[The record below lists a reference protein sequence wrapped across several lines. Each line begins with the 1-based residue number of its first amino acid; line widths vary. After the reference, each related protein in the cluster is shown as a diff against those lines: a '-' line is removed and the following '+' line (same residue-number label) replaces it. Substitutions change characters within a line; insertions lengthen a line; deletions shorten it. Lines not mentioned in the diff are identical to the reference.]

1 MGAWNYYFIAKL
13 FLYFGHYIGFHV
25 PANLAFAL
33 FLAIPAKRPWLKLL
47 RQVIAA
53 PAGVAL
59 FYYDTW
65 LPPFS
70 RVVSQASLL
79 KGFDAVYMME
89 LAGRFINP
97 AVVAALALLYAVY
110 FFARKRLRVST
121 FVFIAIL
128 APLLPLP
135 EKSPDAGIAAVS
147 SGTAGNQPSPG
158 SPGTSAA
165 KPPEPVTD
173 EKLTASL
180 DSFYK
185 NEAARA
191 VSFVPPEK
199 SDAPF
204 DIIFLHV
211 CSLSWDD
218 LDFVKERDNPLFKRF
233 DIVFTD
239 FNSAASYSGPAA
251 IRVLRGSCG
260 QQKHS
265 ALYEPPPPQCLTF
278 DNLRQA
284 GFEPQMA
291 MDHDGHFGDFLAE
304 VCKYGGLDLTPFGET
319 RGMPTYLQS
328 FDGTPVYDD
337 YTMLSK
343 WWEKRLKT
351 PAARVVLYYNS
362 ISLHDGNRY
371 SGSRSGNS
379 MEIYHPR
386 LTRLLDGID
395 RFLAQL
401 SASGRRAVV
410 VFIPEHGASIRGD
423 KIQIA
428 GMREIPSPRISI
440 VPVGVKLIG
449 AAGNAGAGPLIV
461 SKPSSYLALS
471 QLLSEFVGKTPF
483 GGSSLDLGEY
493 VRDLPTTEFVAEND
507 DVVVMRRGNRY
518 FMRTWDTGWIEYD
531 PSE

>member
-25 PANLAFAL
+25 FANLAFAL
-33 FLAIPAKRPWLKLL
+33 FLAIPIQRPRLKLL
-47 RQVIAA
+47 RQIVAV

-70 RVVSQASLL
+70 RLISQASLL
-79 KGFDAVYMME
+79 KGFDPVYMVE

-110 FFARKRLRVST
+110 FFARKRLRIST

-128 APLLPLP
+128 VPLLPLP
-135 EKSPDAGIAAVS
+135 KKSPDADMTAALP
-147 SGTAGNQPSPG
+147 GATGNQSLPG
-158 SPGTSAA
+158 L
-165 KPPEPVTD
+165 PEPSTNSAPEPATD
-173 EKLTASL
+173 EELTASL
-180 DSFYK
+180 NSFYK

-191 VSFVPPEK
+191 VSFAPPEK

-204 DIIFLHV
+204 DIIFLHI

-218 LDFVKERDNPLFKRF
+218 LDFVKERDNALFKRF

-265 ALYEPPPPQCLTF
+265 ALYEPSPPQCLTF

-304 VCKYGGLDLTPFGET
+304 VRKYGGLELTPFDET
-319 RGMPTYLQS
+319 KGMPPYLQS

-337 YTMLSK
+337 YTMLSR

-351 PAARVVLYYNS
+351 PAARVAMYYNS

-386 LTRLLDGID
+386 LTRLLGDID

-449 AAGNAGAGPLIV
+449 ATGNAAGEPLIV
-461 SKPSSYLALS
+461 SKPASYLALS
-471 QLLSEFVGKTPF
+471 KLLSGFIGKTPF
-483 GGSSLDLGEY
+483 AGSGLDLGEY

-518 FMRTWDTGWIEYD
+518 FMRTRDTGWIEYD

>member
-25 PANLAFAL
+25 LANLAFAL
-33 FLAIPAKRPWLKLL
+33 FLAIPTQRPRLKLL
-47 RQVIAA
+47 RQIVAV

-70 RVVSQASLL
+70 RLISQASLL
-79 KGFDAVYMME
+79 KGFDPVYMVE

-121 FVFIAIL
+121 FVFIAML

-135 EKSPDAGIAAVS
+135 EKSPDAGMTAALPGATGSQS
-147 SGTAGNQPSPG
+147 SPASPEH
-158 SPGTSAA
+158 PAT

-191 VSFVPPEK
+191 VSFAPPEK

-204 DIIFLHV
+204 DIIFLHI

-265 ALYEPPPPQCLTF
+265 ALYEPSPPQCLTF

-304 VCKYGGLDLTPFGET
+304 VRKYGGLELTPFDET
-319 RGMPTYLQS
+319 KGMPPYLQS

-337 YTMLSK
+337 YTMLSR

-351 PAARVVLYYNS
+351 PAARVAMYYNS

-386 LTRLLDGID
+386 LTRLLGDID

-449 AAGNAGAGPLIV
+449 AAGNAAGGPLIV
-461 SKPSSYLALS
+461 SKPASYLALS
-471 QLLSEFVGKTPF
+471 KLLSGFIGKTPF
-483 GGSSLDLGEY
+483 AGSGLDLGEY

-518 FMRTWDTGWIEYD
+518 FMRTRDTDWIEYD

>member
-25 PANLAFAL
+25 FANLVFAL
-33 FLAIPAKRPWLKLL
+33 SMAIPIRQPRL
-47 RQVIAA
+47 RLIRQAVAF

-59 FYYDTW
+59 LYYDTW

-70 RVVSQASLL
+70 RLVSQASLL
-79 KGFDAVYMME
+79 KRFDPAYMAE
-89 LAGRFINP
+89 LIGRFVNP

-110 FFARKRLRVST
+110 FIVRKRLRIST
-121 FVFIAIL
+121 FVFIAML
-128 APLLPLP
+128 VPLLPLP
-135 EKSPDAGIAAVS
+135 AKTPDT
-147 SGTAGNQPSPG
+147 GTMVA
-158 SPGTSAA
+158 SPGTAAGPPSPEAAASKPSA
-165 KPPEPVTD
+165 PVT
-173 EKLTASL
+173 EEELTASL
-180 DSFYK
+180 DAFYK
-185 NEAARA
+185 SEAAR
-191 VSFVPPEK
+191 VTSFTPPGK

-218 LDFVKERDNPLFKRF
+218 LDFLKERDNPLFRRF

-265 ALYEPPPPQCLTF
+265 ALYEQSASQCLTF

-291 MDHDGHFGDFLAE
+291 MDHDGHFGNFLAE
-304 VCKYGGLDLTPFGET
+304 VRKYGGLEPMPFGEA
-319 RGMPTYLQS
+319 RGMSPYLQS
-328 FDGTPVYDD
+328 FDGSPVFDD
-337 YTMLSK
+337 YAVLSK
-343 WWEKRLKT
+343 WWERRLKM
-351 PAARVVLYYNS
+351 PAARVAMYYNS

-386 LTRLLDGID
+386 LVKLLDGID

-410 VFIPEHGASIRGD
+410 VFVPEHGASIRGD

-449 AAGNAGAGPLIV
+449 AAGTASAGPLIV

-471 QLLSEFVGKTPF
+471 KLLSEFVGRTPF
-483 GGSSLDLGEY
+483 AGNSPELGEY
-493 VRDLPTTEFVAEND
+493 VRDLPVTEFVAEND
-507 DVVVMRRGNRY
+507 DVVVMRRGSRY
-518 FMRTWDTGWIEYD
+518 FMRTRDTSWMEYD